1 MMRGSM
7 SVFLGMVLTMVM
19 SLFFSMTEVTRY
31 FCISK
36 EADSSTTLAVQN
48 LFGEYLRPLWEDYG
62 ILAIDA
68 SYGEDEDT
76 TEPMEGRLQSYY
88 GGNCP
93 DENMEGVDLLQ
104 VSMAQCNIYNRVF
117 LTDNEGAPFVKE
129 AATFEKTEIP
139 EDVLENLLGI
149 SRQSSESTASDF
161 PIRDLITNNESLL
174 PDQGGP
180 PAISGSSSYKGYDRA
195 GPALPAEASSKSSLP
210 ADPFSG
216 STEYGEVEQ
225 ATENDLAH
233 QKNMAVLSQVL
244 EEPESVSHLGFMVE
258 ERVSE
263 RPLLKGDGYSENAN
277 LTEGALFR
285 YYLSQHFGSFRK
297 DLKHEG
303 LKYEQEYILC
313 GEETDEDNLTETVVR
328 LLALREVENVLSMRA
343 GAKKMTQVHG
353 VAAASSAVIANPEL
367 EEVVCV
373 ALIAAWAYLESVL
386 DVRLLLSGGKVSM
399 VKTPQEWTSDLASIF
414 SSLSVSVKAK
424 DCPAGLDYSAFLFAL
439 FSLEGQKKLAF
450 RALDLME
457 DALRHVEGCANVCM
471 DRMLVSADF
480 DMTMTAT
487 PLFLSFIPLMTGR
500 LSDYEYEKEKRMSY
514 L

>member
-149 SRQSSESTASDF
+149 SRQSSESNASDF

-180 PAISGSSSYKGYDRA
+180 PAISGSSSYKGYN
-195 GPALPAEASSKSSLP
+195 GTEPALPAEA
-210 ADPFSG
+210 F
-216 STEYGEVEQ
+216 
-225 ATENDLAH
+225 
-233 QKNMAVLSQVL
+233 VLRY
-244 EEPESVSHLGFMVE
+244 PE
-258 ERVSE
+258 
-263 RPLLKGDGYSENAN
+263 KI
-277 LTEGALFR
+277 
-285 YYLSQHFGSFRK
+285 K
-297 DLKHEG
+297 
-303 LKYEQEYILC
+303 
-313 GEETDEDNLTETVVR
+313 
-328 LLALREVENVLSMRA
+328 
-343 GAKKMTQVHG
+343 
-353 VAAASSAVIANPEL
+353 
-367 EEVVCV
+367 
-373 ALIAAWAYLESVL
+373 
-386 DVRLLLSGGKVSM
+386 
-399 VKTPQEWTSDLASIF
+399 
-414 SSLSVSVKAK
+414 
-424 DCPAGLDYSAFLFAL
+424 
-439 FSLEGQKKLAF
+439 
-450 RALDLME
+450 
-457 DALRHVEGCANVCM
+457 
-471 DRMLVSADF
+471 
-480 DMTMTAT
+480 
-487 PLFLSFIPLMTGR
+487 
-500 LSDYEYEKEKRMSY
+500 
-514 L
+514 